1 MIGAIIILS
10 GYITECRG
18 KRIEDKT
25 RDITYTELMTS
36 DKPDAL
42 SILANL
48 TGYPRDRFEYMD
60 KIRDRSGREPTPIV
74 DWEQEGAWDDLDAS
88 ELEDDPDDAD

>member
-1 MIGAIIILS
+1 
-10 GYITECRG
+10 
-18 KRIEDKT
+18 
-25 RDITYTELMTS
+25 
-36 DKPDAL
+36 
-42 SILANL
+42 
-48 TGYPRDRFEYMD
+48 MD